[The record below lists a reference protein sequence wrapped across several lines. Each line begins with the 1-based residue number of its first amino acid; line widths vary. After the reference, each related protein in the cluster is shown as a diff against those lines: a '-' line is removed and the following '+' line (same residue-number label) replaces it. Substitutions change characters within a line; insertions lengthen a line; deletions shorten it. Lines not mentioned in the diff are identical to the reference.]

1 MPHIPLSETLPGI
14 RSLVAYR
21 PDTGRVLYELAETLL
36 GSESTLSRA
45 ERELIAASVSAGN
58 ECRFCTGSHA
68 AAARHLFGE
77 RAPVVDAVLADPD
90 AADIDDRLRALLAIA
105 AKVRVSG
112 REVTDADVETAR
124 RHGATDREIHDTV
137 LIAATFS
144 MFNRYVDGL
153 ATIAPSD
160 PQAYAE
166 MGRRMAEQGYA
177 RRFDQ
182 VVGAAQG

>member
-1 MPHIPLSETLPGI
+1 MPHIPLPDALPGI

-36 GSESTLSRA
+36 GSESTLSKA

-58 ECRFCTGSHA
+58 ECLFCTSSHA

-77 RAPVVDAVLADPD
+77 RAQVVDAVLADAD
-90 AADIDDRLRALLAIA
+90 AAPIDERIRALLAIA

-112 REVTDADVETAR
+112 REVTSDDVEAAR
-124 RHGATDREIHDTV
+124 AEGATDREIHDTV
-137 LIAATFS
+137 LIAAAFS

-153 ATIAPSD
+153 ATTAPTD
-160 PQAYAE
+160 PEIYAE

-182 VVGAAQG
+182 VVEAAQG